1 MAQRSAVELS
11 QFPDSPYAD
20 ELRAGVSRLRFAP
33 ALEAAYRTLHLAR
46 AKLRARTW
54 GVLSAFFAVL
64 FTVVHV
70 EQLGPLHPVSLLYY
84 ALTSVALLLA
94 WLPCS
99 RFYQS
104 HFLPVAQYAYPLVAC
119 LTAPFS
125 AEAAAQGRYVVLM
138 QFALQII
145 GTFEFSGLL
154 YRTAL
159 STCIALAAGFAAGTI
174 IWAIPVDAAIQYIG
188 TLILAI
194 TLSAIAFR
202 GAEITA
208 RTLFLEGHLLG
219 ELLDR
224 DPLTGLQN
232 RRSFEERLQRAWMQ
246 AQRDSRWVAILMVD
260 VDEFKRYN
268 DLYGHQ
274 AGDEALRR
282 IGAVLHEA
290 GRRPLDVA
298 ARYGGEEFVLILHDV
313 TQEHARNLAE
323 QLRDQVAALAIPH
336 AASGAAAV
344 VTLSI
349 GVAVGQP
356 AIGRTPDGLVQLAD
370 EALYE
375 AKAAGRNRVVLKGP
389 GEYRALTTGVF
400 AISHKSG

>member
-1 MAQRSAVELS
+1 MFARFFIERPIFAWVVSIVIL
-11 QFPDSPYAD
+11 
-20 ELRAGVSRLRFAP
+20 LVGGVS
-33 ALEAAYRTLHLAR
+33 
-46 AKLRARTW
+46 
-54 GVLSAFFAVL
+54 
-64 FTVVHV
+64 
-70 EQLGPLHPVSLLYY
+70 
-84 ALTSVALLLA
+84 A
-94 WLPCS
+94 W
-99 RFYQS
+99 
-104 HFLPVAQYAYPLVAC
+104 FLPIAQYAYPLDAC
-119 LTAPFS
+119 LTGPFS
-125 AEAAAQGRYVVLM
+125 AEAAADGRYVVLM

-154 YRTAL
+154 FRTAL
-159 STCIALAAGFAAGTI
+159 STCIGLAAGFAAGTV
-174 IWAIPVDAAIQYIG
+174 IWAIPGDAATQYIG

-194 TLSAIAFR
+194 ALSAIAFR

-246 AQRDSRWVAILMVD
+246 AQRDGRWVAILMVD

-274 AGDEALRR
+274 AGDQVLQR
-282 IGAVLHEA
+282 IGRVLLPA

-313 TQEHARNLAE
+313 TLEHARDLAE
-323 QLRDQVAALAIPH
+323 HLREQVAALGIAH
-336 AASGAAAV
+336 AASAGAI

-356 AIGRTPDGLVQLAD
+356 AVGRTPNGLVQLAD

-375 AKAAGRNRVVLKGP
+375 AKAGGRNRVVIKGP
-389 GEYRALTTGVF
+389 SEYHALKTGVF
-400 AISHKSG
+400 AVPRKNR